1 MNMYFFSDE
10 DRVVSRRSLLLRDFD
25 DGAVE
30 LRSFKSLFRL
40 GFDSDFS
47 LYFRLADS
55 SLEEVFALR
64 RTSDLKYN

>member
-1 MNMYFFSDE
+1 MNIDFLSGE
-10 DRVVSRRSLLLRDFD
+10 DLVVSRRSLLLRDFD

-30 LRSFKSLFRL
+30 LRSFESLFRL
-40 GFDSDFS
+40 DLVSDLS

-64 RTSDLKYN
+64 RISELK